1 MTALEKTTGKEQKIT
16 VAGATGLSDED
27 ISKAQADAERFAEE
41 DKRRLE
47 LAESKNK
54 FDQVLYQLES
64 MLEENKDKIPEEE
77 KTKIS

>member
-1 MTALEKTTGKEQKIT
+1 
-16 VAGATGLSDED
+16 LSDDD
-27 ISKAQADAERFAEE
+27 IASAQADAERFAED

-77 KTKIS
+77 KEKIT